1 MEFVPINTQEEFNN
15 RVRELYGDVNDLQGQ
30 ITTLTGQRDTDA
42 KTIAALQSQ
51 VKGFETSALK
61 QRIAR
66 QKGIPAE
73 MADRLSGE
81 TEKDLLADADTV
93 AAMLKAVKGPAPLY
107 DPDKKDPDAKTT
119 HLTNL
124 LHELRGE

>member
-1 MEFVPINTQEEFNN
+1 MEFEPINTQEEFDN
-15 RVRELYGDVNDLQGQ
+15 RVRELYGDVNDLQGK

-81 TEKDLLADADTV
+81 TEKDLLADADAV
-93 AAMLKAVKGPAPLY
+93 AAMLKAVKGPAPLH
-107 DPDKKDPDAKTT
+107 DPDKNDPDAKNA

>member
-1 MEFVPINTQEEFNN
+1 MEFEPINTQEEFDN
-15 RVRELYGDVNDLQGQ
+15 RVRELYGDVTDLQGQ

-42 KTIAALQSQ
+42 KTISDLQSQ
-51 VKGFETSALK
+51 VKGYQTTALK
-61 QRIAR
+61 MRIAR

-81 TEKDLLADADTV
+81 TEKDLLADADV
-93 AAMLKAVKGPAPLY
+93 VVAMLKAVKGPAPLY
-107 DPDKKDPDAKTT
+107 DPDKKVQDAQNA

>member
-1 MEFVPINTQEEFNN
+1 MEFEPINTQEEFDN
-15 RVRELYGDVNDLQGQ
+15 RVRELYGDVNDLQGK

-42 KTIAALQSQ
+42 KTIAALQSK

-81 TEKDLLADADTV
+81 TEKDLLADADAV
-93 AAMLKAVKGPAPLY
+93 AAMLKAVKGPAPLH
-107 DPDKKDPDAKTT
+107 DPDKNDPDAKNA